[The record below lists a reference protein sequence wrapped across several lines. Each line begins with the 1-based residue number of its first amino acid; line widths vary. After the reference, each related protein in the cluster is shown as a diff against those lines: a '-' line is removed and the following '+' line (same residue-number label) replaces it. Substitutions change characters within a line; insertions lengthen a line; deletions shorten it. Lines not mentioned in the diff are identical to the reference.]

1 LRNVNAWQVVTPRRS
16 KFGLAINGHCFVAG
30 RPAPPMP
37 LWGDETMTTAK
48 GQMDLFED
56 RVITLCEAA
65 KIAGLGL
72 ITIKEALDQDEL
84 RVLKPPSGPIGIKLS
99 DFNSWLESRAV
110 VTSTKPTEFE
120 DRDSPRGALEQAPLG
135 TDQEPEDA
143 DV

>member
-1 LRNVNAWQVVTPRRS
+1 
-16 KFGLAINGHCFVAG
+16 
-30 RPAPPMP
+30 
-37 LWGDETMTTAK
+37 MTTGK

-72 ITIKEALDQDEL
+72 ITIKEALDRDEL
-84 RVLKPPSGPIGIKLS
+84 RVLKPPCGPIGIKLS

-120 DRDSPRGALEQAPLG
+120 DRDSPRSALEETPLG
-135 TDQEPEDA
+135 TNHEPEDA
-143 DV
+143 GV